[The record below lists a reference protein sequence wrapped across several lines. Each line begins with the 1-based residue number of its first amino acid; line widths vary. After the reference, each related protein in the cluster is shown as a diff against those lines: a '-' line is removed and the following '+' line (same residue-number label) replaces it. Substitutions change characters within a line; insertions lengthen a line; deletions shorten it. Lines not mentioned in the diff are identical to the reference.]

1 MATNSRKKTKRVEP
15 VTKKVTVLKTTTP
28 KKEKTVICQIKS
40 SSVEALREHKFEL
53 FYVLS
58 NIITKAID
66 RQRQAEFNYLEIEF
80 EFDLVKR
87 IFTITD
93 NSVGLSRGEVI
104 AIPLEVGFG
113 VNREHP
119 EFSENLSILELAT
132 YYGNT
137 LELLSVTNKETSWIH
152 VNIFDMMNTEKIDVI
167 EDKNVKKKDVVA
179 SHIPNTGVKFQITEI
194 PFAYEIGFRLIPS
207 PKELDDLREKLAI
220 SFSDVMQDFD
230 LVIKLSYKAKIVT
243 DYKKEK
249 EGEAKEV
256 ELKKHASARGLRR
269 FRFRR
274 R

>member
-1 MATNSRKKTKRVEP
+1 MATNSRKKAKRVEP
-15 VTKKVTVLKTTTP
+15 VTKQVTVLKTTTP
-28 KKEKTVICQIKS
+28 KKEKTVLCPIKS
-40 SSVEALREHKFEL
+40 AYVEVLRDQKFEL
-53 FYVLS
+53 FDVLS
-58 NIITKAID
+58 NIITKTIE
-66 RQRQAEFNYLEIEF
+66 RQRQAEINYLEIEF

-93 NSVGLSRGEVI
+93 NSVGLPREEVA
-104 AIPLEVGFG
+104 AIPLDVGFSI
-113 VNREHP
+113 NREDP

-152 VNIFDMMNTEKIDVI
+152 VNIFDMMNTENIDVV
-167 EDKNVKKKDVVA
+167 EDKDVKKKDVVA
-179 SHIPNTGVKFQITEI
+179 HHIPNTGVKFQVTEI
-194 PFAYEIGFRLIPS
+194 PFAYEVGFRLIPS
-207 PKELDDLREKLAI
+207 PKELDQLRERLAI
-220 SFSDVMQDFD
+220 AFSDVMQDFD

-249 EGEAKEV
+249 EDKTKEEEV
-256 ELKKHASARGLRR
+256 EKSVSTRGRRR